1 MSIYYTSIM
10 KYLILFILLNT
21 SLAGQNTLG
30 IITNEDEALASY
42 TFFSNFS
49 GTDAYLIDNCGRLI
63 NKWDR
68 NHRPGLAAYFLENG
82 MMLRTYKLN
91 LVGPFTSASN
101 SGGLELVDWDNTTI
115 WNYNLNTATQLSH
128 HDAIMMPNGNF
139 LLLTWELEFQEDLIA
154 WGRNPNEIAPQGF
167 MWSEKIIEVEPIYP
181 EGGNIVWEWNIK
193 DHYIQDFDSTKA
205 NFGSVEDH
213 PELFDINL
221 PDINSSNSNASRD
234 WNHFNSLDYN
244 EALDQILISTR
255 NSDEIWIIDHSTT
268 TEEAAGHSGGNY
280 GKGGDLLYR
289 WGNANAYRQASIQDQ
304 KLFGQHGVHWIREGL
319 QDEGLILI
327 YNNGNGRP
335 GTDYSTVEILNPP
348 QDSLGFY
355 TFEAGTAFG
364 PQESE
369 IIYGN
374 NNSEFFYSPFLSN
387 AQRLPNGNTFIN
399 AGSNGTLFEI
409 TPNKEIV
416 WEYLIPLNGDFAF
429 SQGQNHNGNGDTFR
443 AYKFSVDFPGFD
455 GKDLTPGDVI
465 EVDPDPEP
473 CLISNTSNLESIR
486 ASMEFDRINYQIK
499 LRDSNQVPLS
509 ILIVDNLGRLI
520 SKTDHSDVAIVP
532 NNYKG
537 VFHAIA
543 IFENSPR
550 AILKAVNF

>member
-1 MSIYYTSIM
+1 MRPINIVNKFNMSIYYTSIM

-30 IITNEDEALASY
+30 ILTNEDEALASY

-205 NFGSVEDH
+205 NFGSV
-213 PELFDINL
+213 
-221 PDINSSNSNASRD
+221 
-234 WNHFNSLDYN
+234 
-244 EALDQILISTR
+244 
-255 NSDEIWIIDHSTT
+255 
-268 TEEAAGHSGGNY
+268 
-280 GKGGDLLYR
+280 
-289 WGNANAYRQASIQDQ
+289 
-304 KLFGQHGVHWIREGL
+304 
-319 QDEGLILI
+319 
-327 YNNGNGRP
+327 
-335 GTDYSTVEILNPP
+335 
-348 QDSLGFY
+348 
-355 TFEAGTAFG
+355 
-364 PQESE
+364 
-369 IIYGN
+369 
-374 NNSEFFYSPFLSN
+374 
-387 AQRLPNGNTFIN
+387 
-399 AGSNGTLFEI
+399 
-409 TPNKEIV
+409 
-416 WEYLIPLNGDFAF
+416 
-429 SQGQNHNGNGDTFR
+429 
-443 AYKFSVDFPGFD
+443 
-455 GKDLTPGDVI
+455 
-465 EVDPDPEP
+465 
-473 CLISNTSNLESIR
+473 
-486 ASMEFDRINYQIK
+486 
-499 LRDSNQVPLS
+499 
-509 ILIVDNLGRLI
+509 
-520 SKTDHSDVAIVP
+520 
-532 NNYKG
+532 
-537 VFHAIA
+537 
-543 IFENSPR
+543 
-550 AILKAVNF
+550 